1 MDNNNKEPLQ
11 NEAVDNQV
19 IQPVQADMNE
29 NVQPTQPEQTG
40 YTQPEQS
47 MQPGESGYVQPMQP
61 GQTGY
66 AQPMQPGQT
75 GYAQPMQPGQTGY
88 AQPMQ
93 PGYGQTGYVQPMQS
107 GYGQTGYVQ
116 PMQPGYGQT
125 GYAQPMQP
133 GYGQTGYAQ
142 PMQPGYGQPMQ
153 PGQPGYGQPY
163 MQNQAPKPPR
173 KPLSKKAKIGIIA
186 GAAGV
191 VVLVV
196 FFAVILPILT
206 RAKLAGEYR
215 YKDSWDDTY
224 TIVFDDGTYVCYD
237 YDDEIDSAG
246 TYVNNKGAV
255 VLTDIEGDTTKCTF
269 DSDNNTVRLY
279 GDKYTSSNKKA
290 KIGFKI
296 PTGYQETLENQVKT
310 AVDKLVQDKD
320 LLEIA
325 KYNYY
330 CVNYDDLKDPS
341 DDFLEALAKELNYSG
356 DKMLSTFIEDGYVEI
371 NIDVDSNGNAYTDVY
386 IY

>member
-1 MDNNNKEPLQ
+1 MDNNNKDPLL
-11 NEAVDNQV
+11 NEIVDNQV
-19 IQPVQADMNE
+19 IQPAQSNMNE
-29 NVQPTQPEQTG
+29 DAQPVQSEQTGFEKTIQPEQ
-40 YTQPEQS
+40 
-47 MQPGESGYVQPMQP
+47 PG
-61 GQTGY
+61 
-66 AQPMQPGQT
+66 
-75 GYAQPMQPGQTGY
+75 
-88 AQPMQ
+88 Q
-93 PGYGQTGYVQPMQS
+93 PGYG
-107 GYGQTGYVQ
+107 
-116 PMQPGYGQT
+116 
-125 GYAQPMQP
+125 
-133 GYGQTGYAQ
+133 Q

-153 PGQPGYGQPY
+153 SGYGQPMQSGQPMQPGYGQPMQSGQPMQPGYGQPMQSGQPGYGQPY

-186 GAAGV
+186 GAACV

-196 FFAVILPILT
+196 FFVVILPILT

-237 YDDEIDSAG
+237 YNDKIDSAG

-255 VLTDIEGDTTKCTF
+255 VLTDIEGDTTNCTF
-269 DSDNNTVRLY
+269 DSDNNTVRVY

-310 AVDKLVQDKD
+310 AVDKLVKDKD

-330 CVNYDDLKDPS
+330 CVDYDDLKDPD
-341 DDFLEALAKELNYSG
+341 DDFLAALAKELNYSG

-371 NIDVDSNGNAYTDVY
+371 NIDVDSDGNAYTDVY

>member
-1 MDNNNKEPLQ
+1 MDNNNKDPLL
-11 NEAVDNQV
+11 NEIVDNQV
-19 IQPVQADMNE
+19 IQPAQSNMNE
-29 NVQPTQPEQTG
+29 DAQPVQSEQTGFEKTMQPEQPG
-40 YTQPEQS
+40 Y
-47 MQPGESGYVQPMQP
+47 GQPMQS
-61 GQTGY
+61 GY
-66 AQPMQPGQT
+66 GQPMQSD
-75 GYAQPMQPGQTGY
+75 
-88 AQPMQ
+88 QPMQ
-93 PGYGQTGYVQPMQS
+93 PGYGQPMQS
-107 GYGQTGYVQ
+107 GQ
-116 PMQPGYGQT
+116 PMQPGYGQPMQPGQPKQP
-125 GYAQPMQP
+125 GYGQPMQP
-133 GYGQTGYAQ
+133 GQPMQLGYGQTGYAQ

-153 PGQPGYGQPY
+153 SGQPGYGQPY

-173 KPLSKKAKIGIIA
+173 KPLSKKAKTGIIA
-186 GAAGV
+186 GAACV

-196 FFAVILPILT
+196 FFVVILPILT

-224 TIVFDDGTYVCYD
+224 TIVFDDGTYVRYD
-237 YDDEIDSAG
+237 YNDEIDSAG

-255 VLTDIEGDTTKCTF
+255 VLTDIEGDTTNCTF

-279 GDKYTSSNKKA
+279 GDKYTSSNKKT

-310 AVDKLVQDKD
+310 AVDKLVKDKD

-330 CVNYDDLKDPS
+330 CVDYDDLKDPD
-341 DDFLEALAKELNYSG
+341 DDFLAALAKELNYSG

-371 NIDVDSNGNAYTDVY
+371 NIDVDSDGNAYTDVY